1 MIKSF
6 RSEETE
12 KKFNGRRSLKIDLS
26 IQNVACRKL
35 RMINSAQVLEDLRI
49 PPGNRLEKLT
59 GDLGDSYS
67 IRINDQW
74 RIVFEQLCLRFP
86 LQRIWL
92 LLFRG
97 VFRHDLHEHALLQQR
112 V

>member
-12 KKFNGRRSLKIDLS
+12 KKINGKRSLKIDLS
-26 IQNVACRKL
+26 IQNVARRKL

-49 PPGNRLEKLT
+49 LPGNRLGKLT

-74 RIVFEQLCLRFP
+74 RIVFDWKDGAENV
-86 LQRIWL
+86 RIEDY
-92 LLFRG
+92 
-97 VFRHDLHEHALLQQR
+97 H
-112 V
+112 

>member
-12 KKFNGRRSLKIDLS
+12 KNFNGRRSLKIDLS
-26 IQNVACRKL
+26 IQNVARRKL

-49 PPGNRLEKLT
+49 LPGNRLGKLT

-112 V
+112 I

>member
-12 KKFNGRRSLKIDLS
+12 KKFNGKRSLKIDLS
-26 IQNVACRKL
+26 IQNVARRKL

-49 PPGNRLEKLT
+49 PPGNRLGKLT

-74 RIVFEQLCLRFP
+74 RIVFDWEDGVENV
-86 LQRIWL
+86 RIE
-92 LLFRG
+92 
-97 VFRHDLHEHALLQQR
+97 DYP
-112 V
+112 